1 MYFFKTYFK
10 IFSFSVNVLGR
21 ISEKNILAES
31 AFHSQLVCNCTCV
44 CVFNKYG
51 NIVYSINKG
60 KRVYLL
66 GNARIMQQNR
76 NFTCFHI
83 FWQIGKKLE
92 CHEWKRTISNLFIL
106 FSLINR
112 RPPQWKKTMYI
123 NKTNTC
129 QGWRAG
135 YCGKFI

>member
-60 KRVYLL
+60 KRQFRCFAKQELCNRIEILL
-66 GNARIMQQNR
+66 FFIYFGKLAR
-76 NFTCFHI
+76 NFSATNEKEQL
-83 FWQIGKKLE
+83 QIY
-92 CHEWKRTISNLFIL
+92 LFFFL
-106 FSLINR
+106 
-112 RPPQWKKTMYI
+112 
-123 NKTNTC
+123 
-129 QGWRAG
+129 
-135 YCGKFI
+135 